1 MTEDELKKVFN
12 QTYFSNS
19 TDDNVLFDDL
29 NIKDDATIK
38 ACVPNFPCVF
48 FRYFYILS
56 WLFSTSTSI
65 SARSWVTV
73 HFVIRCIV
81 CFTIPL
87 AVMIICNI
95 GMIRSLIRAA
105 QKSRLGKK
113 SFIGARKRK
122 ITKFAVCV
130 VICFIVCWL
139 PGMVKRP
146 IFRVNLVW
154 TVYYWIIHHYKTV
167 NISHV
172 IYAIREKLFEQQ
184 TVPEEEIP
192 NTPSTLHL
200 ITTCVLY
207 LNTIINPLIYAMS
220 ASSMRNRIL
229 TSIRPRQSSSQ
240 SVTEKV
246 STFPTLVQLFCE
258 AD

>member
-1 MTEDELKKVFN
+1 
-12 QTYFSNS
+12 
-19 TDDNVLFDDL
+19 
-29 NIKDDATIK
+29 
-38 ACVPNFPCVF
+38 
-48 FRYFYILS
+48 
-56 WLFSTSTSI
+56 
-65 SARSWVTV
+65 
-73 HFVIRCIV
+73 
-81 CFTIPL
+81 
-87 AVMIICNI
+87 MIICNA
-95 GMIRSLIRAA
+95 GMIRSLINAA

-139 PGMVKRP
+139 PGTRLINTFAHTLRP
-146 IFRVNLVW
+146 LKPSHCW
-154 TVYYWIIHHYKTV
+154 WPWPKV

-172 IYAIREKLFEQQ
+172 IYAIKEKLFEQQ
-184 TVPEEEIP
+184 PILEREMPQE
-192 NTPSTLHL
+192 PSTLHL

-229 TSIRPRQSSSQ
+229 TSIRPRQSSSH

-246 STFPTLVQLFCE
+246 STMLQQISNLFSTWPWGLTSGSYSLGCRIFGRKRYSLYIEVSKREHFHSVMDTNYPQL
-258 AD
+258 D